1 MEKIIESNTT
11 LVILMVIVK
20 NMTDIIIF
28 TIACFAAFH
37 LNISIR
43 LRLVDWSK
51 DKFYRDKARITHVP
65 IDIVKKSNLEVPVRY
80 GALYLAVNYLT
91 IPILFVIES
100 VICVCAGY
108 TYKGFSEVIVTAAY
122 ILLAV
127 GSTWSEYLY
136 VNRYSDDYV
145 FSHVKDNILL
155 NIGFIFCI
163 VAAFVVEISDVIQR
177 TFS

>member
-80 GALYLAVNYLT
+80 GA
-91 IPILFVIES
+91 
-100 VICVCAGY
+100 GY
-108 TYKGFSEVIVTAAY
+108 TYKGISKVIVTAAY